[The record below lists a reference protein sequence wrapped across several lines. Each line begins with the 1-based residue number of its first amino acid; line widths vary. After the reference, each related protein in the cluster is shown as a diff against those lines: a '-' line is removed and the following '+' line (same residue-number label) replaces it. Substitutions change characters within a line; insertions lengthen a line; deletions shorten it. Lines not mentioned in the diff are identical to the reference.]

1 MICEN
6 KLNMLEAAQNVNSI
20 LISGFFVTKIIIQVY
35 EIQTPSEAEEM
46 IALGVDHIGSV
57 LVSQDDWKLQA
68 VRETIQMSAGTGVK
82 SSLIALFN
90 DLNAIFR
97 VLDYYAPDI
106 VHFCEVLTQQDNAPS
121 TCEDLIALQE
131 NIKIKF
137 PHIKIMRSVP
147 IAPPGTANL
156 EATLG
161 WGRLFEPVS
170 DYFLTDTLL
179 IEESGI
185 SVDRQP
191 VTGYIGIT
199 GRTCDWNIAAKLV
212 ESSNIPV
219 ILAGGLAPDNVYDG
233 ILQVLPDGV
242 DSCTGTNAVN
252 SIGDSVRF
260 KKDFAKVKRF
270 VDETRRAEKTIGKL
284 KLS

>member
-35 EIQTPSEAEEM
+35 EIQTPFEAEKM

-57 LVSQDDWKLQA
+57 LVSQDDWKLPA
-68 VRETIQMSAGTGVK
+68 VRETIQMSTGTKIK
-82 SSLIALFN
+82 SSLIPLFN

-97 VLDYYAPDI
+97 VLDYYTPDI
-106 VHFCEVLTQQDNAPS
+106 VHFCEVLTLQDNAPS
-121 TCEDLIALQE
+121 TCEDLIELQE

-137 PHIKIMRSVP
+137 PQIKIMRSIP

-156 EATLG
+156 EATIEL
-161 WGRLFEPVS
+161 GRLFEPVS
-170 DYFLTDTLL
+170 DYFLTDTL
-179 IEESGI
+179 IIKESEI
-185 SVDRQP
+185 SLDRQP
-191 VTGYIGIT
+191 VEGYIGIT
-199 GRTCDWNIAAKLV
+199 GWICDWNIAAKLV

-260 KKDFAKVKRF
+260 QKDFDKVKRF
-270 VDETRRAEKTIGKL
+270 VDETRRAEKTIGEIR
-284 KLS
+284 